1 MMILSG
7 QWFYRSIWVHL
18 LPEVPSPSA
27 DPELLLKLPSEHLQK
42 ALGAQQGPPSET
54 PLELCSVLL
63 THLRSFWDSAGLRW
77 LGQIV
82 QGG

>member
-1 MMILSG
+1 MILSG

-18 LPEVPSPSA
+18 LPGAPLPSA
-27 DPELLLKLPSEHLQK
+27 DPEMLLKLPSEHPQK
-42 ALGAQQGPPSET
+42 ALGAQQGPHSET

-63 THLRSFWDSAGLRW
+63 THLRSFWNSAGLCW

-82 QGG
+82 HGG